1 MAIHGFVD
9 WKGKPINKKRHGRA
23 RAASFICIQTL
34 LLNFAFIPI
43 LLNLVTYLHGTM
55 NEDIANSSTMVNNL
69 VGASCAFSL
78 LGAFISDSY
87 ITRFKTI
94 LIFGPIEFMG
104 YGLLALQAH
113 LPSLHP
119 PHCNINDQGE
129 NCQKVHGWNSF
140 LLYVGLYMLA
150 LGDGCVRVSSPSLGG
165 DQFDGEDPVEVI
177 ERTSFFNSYAFGISL
192 GGLIGLVLLVWIQNN
207 KGWDIGFGVSA
218 LSVLLSVLVVASG
231 FPCYR
236 NQIPE
241 GSPIARTLQVL
252 VAAFRKRNASLP
264 ENPEDLHKTPQ
275 KGTNEVEVLSHTH
288 GFKFLDKAAIVGEHG
303 SDNGPW
309 SLCTVTQVEE
319 TKVVLGMIPIII
331 SSILG
336 SIPNGLI
343 VSFTVQQGTTMDTRL
358 GKIRISPA
366 NLFIIP
372 QFFQTVMLVV
382 YDRSIVPILRRITG
396 YTGGITHLQRVA
408 IGFLFAAF
416 ATCAAAVVENRRM
429 KIVEENGLQDMTTG
443 VPMSV
448 FWLVVQFCCLGV
460 VDVTS
465 FVGLLE
471 FFNSEAPRGMKSIG
485 TAISWCVFGLAAFLG
500 SITVELAN
508 KASRHGTSGRGWI
521 EGNNLNK
528 SHLDYFYWLLCSM
541 QILALLNF
549 IYWARRYTYR
559 QNLHIQE
566 GNLQS
571 QSREIGSD
579 ISP

>member
-1 MAIHGFVD
+1 MVILKTTEKDMKVNPSLHAMMVRKTNKRPSTEKFNPKANAVKNPIYQAQKKLK
-9 WKGKPINKKRHGRA
+9 KGM
-23 RAASFICIQTL
+23 Q
-34 LLNFAFIPI
+34 
-43 LLNLVTYLHGTM
+43 
-55 NEDIANSSTMVNNL
+55 
-69 VGASCAFSL
+69 
-78 LGAFISDSY
+78 
-87 ITRFKTI
+87 
-94 LIFGPIEFMG
+94 G
-104 YGLLALQAH
+104 YGLLSLQAH

-192 GGLIGLVLLVWIQNN
+192 GGLIGLILLVWIQNN

-218 LSVLLSVLVVASG
+218 LSVLL
-231 FPCYR
+231 F
-236 NQIPE
+236 I
-241 GSPIARTLQVL
+241 
-252 VAAFRKRNASLP
+252 
-264 ENPEDLHKTPQ
+264 
-275 KGTNEVEVLSHTH
+275 
-288 GFKFLDKAAIVGEHG
+288 DKAAIIGEHE

-309 SLCTVTQVEE
+309 SLSTVTQVEE
-319 TKVVLGMIPIII
+319 TKVVLRMIPIII

-336 SIPNGLI
+336 NIPNGLI
-343 VSFTVQQGTTMDTRL
+343 LSFTVQQGTTMNTRL

-366 NLFIIP
+366 NLFVIP
-372 QFFQTVMLVV
+372 IFFQTVMLLV
-382 YDRSIVPILRRITG
+382 YDRSIVPFLRRITG

-408 IGFLFAAF
+408 IGFLFIGF
-416 ATCAAAVVENRRM
+416 ATCAAAVIENRRM
-429 KIVEENGLQDMTTG
+429 KIIEENGLQNMTTG

-448 FWLVVQFCCLGV
+448 FWLMVQYCCLGV

-485 TAISWCVFGLAAFLG
+485 TAIFWCVLGLAAFLG
-500 SITVELAN
+500 SITVELTN

-528 SHLDYFYWLLCSM
+528 SHLDYFYWLLCFM

-549 IYWARRYTYR
+549 IFWARRYTYR

-571 QSREIGSD
+571 QSRVMAAI
-579 ISP
+579 

>member
-1 MAIHGFVD
+1 MVVHEL
-9 WKGKPINKKRHGRA
+9 P
-23 RAASFICIQTL
+23 
-34 LLNFAFIPI
+34 P
-43 LLNLVTYLHGTM
+43 
-55 NEDIANSSTMVNNL
+55 SS
-69 VGASCAFSL
+69 A
-78 LGAFISDSY
+78 
-87 ITRFKTI
+87 
-94 LIFGPIEFMG
+94 G

-231 FPCYR
+231 FSCYR

-336 SIPNGLI
+336 SIPNGLV
-343 VSFTVQQGTTMDTRL
+343 VSLTVQQGTTMDTRL

-382 YDRSIVPILRRITG
+382 YDRSIVPILRRMTG